1 MMQLTNQRHM
11 MEAIAMPQLSLEQ
24 RVAALERQWAEMQL
38 SKTNGPAKN
47 DWRQT
52 VGMFTDDPGMLELF
66 SDAMKIREADRQKAR
81 RRSRQT
87 RRVKS

>member
-1 MMQLTNQRHM
+1 MS
-11 MEAIAMPQLSLEQ
+11 QLSLEQ
-24 RVAALERQWAEMQL
+24 RVAALEHRMAEMQPGT
-38 SKTNGPAKN
+38 SNGPGKN

-66 SDAMKIREADRQKAR
+66 ADAMAIREADRQKAR
-81 RRSRQT
+81 RRLRKT